1 LAGVAARVKPG
12 GMSPMLN
19 ALWLDGTGDW
29 EGAHQIAQSWSN
41 EQGAH
46 LHAYLHRKQ
55 GDISNADYW
64 YHRAGIARP
73 ASLEEEW
80 KSMVTEAMP
89 G

>member
-41 EQGAH
+41 EQEAH

-64 YHRAGIARP
+64 YRRTGISRP